1 MNEDLTESEM
11 LGIIIVKEYAD
22 GSIVWETNYDH
33 FYMIELLE
41 DLIEEASGKRI
52 EEKDVEEVLE
62 KLKRS
67 GDIFEPKRGF
77 IQKI

>member
-1 MNEDLTESEM
+1 MKEDLTESEM

-41 DLIEEASGKRI
+41 DLIEEAQSQY
-52 EEKDVEEVLE
+52 VEPTLN
-62 KLKRS
+62 
-67 GDIFEPKRGF
+67 
-77 IQKI
+77 